1 MAFLEEALTAS
12 KNATLEIS
20 FQQYETFLKSEIS
33 QVDSAI
39 KQVKNCESSRRSFR
53 SSGRDENKFQRSKF

>member
-1 MAFLEEALTAS
+1 MGPEGRDQFLAFLEEALTAS

-39 KQVKNCESSRRSFR
+39 K
-53 SSGRDENKFQRSKF
+53 